1 MNMRTLKY
9 ISSLLCCSAALMACS
24 SEEETIDCEEKVPLE
39 ITIGS
44 GTRSIIEGTTIPNQT
59 SFGIY
64 GVDGYG
70 YRAIDNLSVFYDG
83 NCKLSQDVYLGK
95 SYMLIKAYYP
105 YSAEIKD
112 YIANIDIR
120 DQIDFLYG
128 NAVDSYGFPDKID
141 RSNPKAT
148 ISFKHALSRI
158 TFKVKHT
165 EAYGEDFT
173 LSSLFISP
181 IYLTAD
187 YNVYSQTITKRQ
199 LNEPTFKID
208 RTITK
213 DFVSFDLLMIPL
225 DENDHPRWIMFSD
238 KNGSIGNTTIE
249 GEWKA
254 GQQYTYEVTFDDN
267 GIKISEAVITPWET
281 TTLSQIDITDDNLVT
296 K

>member
-1 MNMRTLKY
+1 M
-9 ISSLLCCSAALMACS
+9 
-24 SEEETIDCEEKVPLE
+24 
-39 ITIGS
+39 
-44 GTRSIIEGTTIPNQT
+44 
-59 SFGIY
+59 
-64 GVDGYG
+64 
-70 YRAIDNLSVFYDG
+70 
-83 NCKLSQDVYLGK
+83 
-95 SYMLIKAYYP
+95 
-105 YSAEIKD
+105 
-112 YIANIDIR
+112 
-120 DQIDFLYG
+120 
-128 NAVDSYGFPDKID
+128 
-141 RSNPKAT
+141 
-148 ISFKHALSRI
+148 
-158 TFKVKHT
+158 
-165 EAYGEDFT
+165 
-173 LSSLFISP
+173 
-181 IYLTAD
+181 TAD

-213 DFVSFDLLMIPL
+213 EFTSFDLLMIPL